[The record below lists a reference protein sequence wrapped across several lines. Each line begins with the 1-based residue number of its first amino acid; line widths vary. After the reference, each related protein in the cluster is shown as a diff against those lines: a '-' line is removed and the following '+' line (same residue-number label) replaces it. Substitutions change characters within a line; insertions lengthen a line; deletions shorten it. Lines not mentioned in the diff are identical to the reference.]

1 MMNDDMNYKIDKMVF
16 IYKLQKS
23 ILFKKLFIDKME
35 ENIKLYLNDYDD
47 YVNSNDES
55 LQNIQDIL
63 EDFLKYIKN
72 I

>member
-1 MMNDDMNYKIDKMVF
+1 MLREALEYD
-16 IYKLQKS
+16 
-23 ILFKKLFIDKME
+23 
-35 ENIKLYLNDYDD
+35 LNDYDD

-72 I
+72 V

>member
-35 ENIKLYLNDYDD
+35 ENIKLYLNDYED

>member
-47 YVNSNDES
+47 YVSSNDES

>member
-1 MMNDDMNYKIDKMVF
+1 MMNDDMNYKIDKMGF

-55 LQNIQDIL
+55 LQNIQDVL

-72 I
+72 V

>member
-1 MMNDDMNYKIDKMVF
+1 MVNDDMNYKINKMVF

-23 ILFKKLFIDKME
+23 ILFKKIFIDKME

-47 YVNSNDES
+47 YMNSNDES
-55 LQNIQDIL
+55 LQNIQDVL
-63 EDFLKYIKN
+63 EDFLKYSKN

>member
-72 I
+72 V

>member
-1 MMNDDMNYKIDKMVF
+1 MVNDDMNYKINKMVF

-55 LQNIQDIL
+55 LQNIQDVL
-63 EDFLKYIKN
+63 EDFLKYSKN